1 MPKSD
6 TYFKPGQS
14 GNPRGRPKGS
24 RNKLQ
29 EMTIEKLCD
38 LIEDHG
44 DEILQNLLKNS
55 PQTILNAVVSII
67 PKQVEQGESQLSGL
81 TDDELDQLIRYLE
94 VIRSNPAGSE
104 VREIPPPP
112 REPAE

>member
-67 PKQVEQGESQLSGL
+67 PKQVEQVESQLSGL
-81 TDDELDQLIRYLE
+81 TDDELGQLIRYLE
-94 VIRSNPAGSE
+94 VLRSTPAGTE
-104 VREIPPPP
+104 VRVIPP
-112 REPAE
+112 AEGKPSE